1 MDANVYP
8 ASALLAAPVWI
19 IRASVPHRHSG
30 LNGRGVRQVLQ
41 KQVQP
46 FFPCLSLSAS
56 KREVYLKQA
65 AIAMPADSFE
75 AAAVL
80 Q

>member
-1 MDANVYP
+1 VDANVYP

-19 IRASVPHRHSG
+19 IRASGPHRRRG
-30 LNGRGVRQVLQ
+30 LYGRGVRQVLQ

-46 FFPCLSLSAS
+46 FFPCLSLLAS

-65 AIAMPADSFE
+65 VIVMPADGFDT
-75 AAAVL
+75 ATVL